1 MPIRDLKLI
10 ARSILTS
17 TVPPYGIEKY
27 LFPGGNVLV
36 LLYNLWSSV
45 HGPPDQT
52 LIDVWSIRDPK
63 KPRRLLRTRTKSGW
77 TADTVVLKETEDG
90 AVGRLVL
97 PCVSDAM
104 DGEEYSVDW

>member
-1 MPIRDLKLI
+1 MPMCDLQLI

-17 TVPPYGIEKY
+17 TDPPYAVEKH

-36 LLYNLWSSV
+36 LLYNLRSSV
-45 HGPPDQT
+45 QGPLNQT
-52 LIDVWSIRDPK
+52 SIDVWSIRDPK

-97 PCVSDAM
+97 PCISDAM
-104 DGEEYSVDW
+104 DGEEYSAD